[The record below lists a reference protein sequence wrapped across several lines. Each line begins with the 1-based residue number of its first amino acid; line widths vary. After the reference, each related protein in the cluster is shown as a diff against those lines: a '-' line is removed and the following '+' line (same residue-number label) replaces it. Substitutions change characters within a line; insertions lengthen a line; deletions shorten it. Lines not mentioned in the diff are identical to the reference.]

1 MRNRYQLAALT
12 FAGALVIAA
21 CSGTSDDE
29 TTTTQASA
37 ETTTTTEA
45 PATTTTTAEEP
56 MDTTRFV
63 IEVTNISDGFIARDA
78 QAFAIPVDAAEPA
91 PALPGEAY
99 ATSFS
104 AAPGERLSFATMF
117 VQSNDWFL
125 AFNPEGLE
133 LFDEGGVP
141 ITGDVTDRVAVWDA
155 GTEVDQEPGVGE
167 DQAPR
172 QAGPNTGDADPD
184 ATVRLVEDLDAAAF
198 VSVMLSHD
206 EGDFTLTVENTS
218 ETTDLPTP
226 IAPGVAVV
234 HGAGTPLFVAG
245 VADPGHG
252 LEALAEDGDPSGIVE
267 STMAG
272 SGVVTPLAPGVAVVL
287 DTGTELF
294 VSGASDDG
302 SGLEGLAE
310 DGNAG
315 PYGENTGGTV
325 FAIPAGQSEPGPL
338 FPGDTY
344 AVEIEAEAGQN
355 LTFATMFV
363 QSNDWFFSLG
373 GAGIP
378 LFGAD
383 GTPISGDITSLV
395 TLWDAGTEVDQTPGT
410 GADQAP
416 RQAGP
421 DTGADDTNASIRPV
435 DGYAVT
441 DYVQVTITPQS

>member
-1 MRNRYQLAALT
+1 MRHRYQLAALT

-21 CSGTSDDE
+21 CSSTSDDA

-45 PATTTTTAEEP
+45 PAATTTTAEEP

-63 IEVTNISDGFIARDA
+63 VEVTNVSDGFTARDA
-78 QAFAIPVDAAEPA
+78 HAFAIPVDAAEPA

-117 VQSNDWFL
+117 VQSNDWFF
-125 AFNPEGLE
+125 AFDPEGLE
-133 LFDEGGVP
+133 LFDEGGDPV
-141 ITGDVTDRVAVWDA
+141 TGDVTDQVAVWDA
-155 GTEVDQEPGVGE
+155 GTEVDQEPGRGE

-172 QAGPNTGDADPD
+172 QAGPNTGDTDPD
-184 ATVRLVEDLDAAAF
+184 ATVRLVEDLDAEAL

-206 EGDFTLTVENTS
+206 GGDFTLTVENTS
-218 ETTDLPTP
+218 EAADLPTP
-226 IAPGVAVV
+226 IAPGIAVV
-234 HGAGTPLFVAG
+234 HDAGTPLFVAG
-245 VADPGHG
+245 MADSGHG

-267 STMAG
+267 SATAG

-294 VSGASDDG
+294 ASGAADDG
-302 SGLEGLAE
+302 SGLEALAE

-315 PYGENTGGTV
+315 PYGENTGGAI

-344 AVEIEAEAGQN
+344 TVEIEAEAAQSM
-355 LTFATMFV
+355 TFATMFV

-373 GAGIP
+373 GGGIP
-378 LFGAD
+378 LFDAD

-410 GADQAP
+410 GTDQAP

-421 DTGADDTNASIRPV
+421 DTGADDTNSSIRLV

>member
-45 PATTTTTAEEP
+45 PATTTTAEEP

-421 DTGADDTNASIRPV
+421 DTGADDTDSSIRLV

-441 DYVQVTITPQS
+441 DYVQVTITPLS

>member
-1 MRNRYQLAALT
+1 MRHRYQLAAMT

-29 TTTTQASA
+29 TTTTQAQA
-37 ETTTTTEA
+37 EPTTTTQA
-45 PATTTTTAEEP
+45 PTTTPAEEP

-63 IEVTNISDGFIARDA
+63 VEITNISDGFIARDV
-78 QAFAIPVDAAEPA
+78 QAFAIPVDAAEAA
-91 PALPGEAY
+91 PAFPGEAY
-99 ATSFS
+99 AASFS

-117 VQSNDWFL
+117 VQSNDWFF
-125 AFNPEGLE
+125 AFAPEGFE

-141 ITGDVTDRVAVWDA
+141 VTGDVTDQVAGWDA

-167 DQAPR
+167 GQAPR
-172 QAGPNTGDADPD
+172 QTGPNTGDADPD
-184 ATVRLVEDLDAAAF
+184 ASVRLVEDLDAAAF
-198 VSVMLSHD
+198 VSVTLTHD
-206 EGDFTLTVENTS
+206 GSEFTLTVENTS
-218 ETTDLPTP
+218 ETADLPTP

-234 HGAGTPLFVAG
+234 HGAGTPLFDAG
-245 VADPGHG
+245 MADPGHG
-252 LEALAEDGDPSGIVE
+252 LEALAEDGDPSEIVE
-267 STMAG
+267 SIAAG
-272 SGVVTPLAPGVAVVL
+272 SGVTTPLAPGVAAVL
-287 DTGTELF
+287 NTGTELF
-294 VSGASDDG
+294 VSGAADDG

-315 PYGENTGGTV
+315 PYAENTRGTV
-325 FAIPAGQSEPGPL
+325 FAIPAGDSEPGPL
-338 FPGDTY
+338 LPGHTY
-344 AVEIEAEAGQN
+344 TVEIEAEAGQN

-378 LFGAD
+378 LFDAD

-395 TLWDAGTEVDQTPGT
+395 TLWDAGTEIDQTPGT

-421 DTGADDTNASIRPV
+421 DTGAHDPDSSIRLV
-435 DGYAVT
+435 DGYSVD
-441 DYVQVTITPQS
+441 DYVEVTITPHS